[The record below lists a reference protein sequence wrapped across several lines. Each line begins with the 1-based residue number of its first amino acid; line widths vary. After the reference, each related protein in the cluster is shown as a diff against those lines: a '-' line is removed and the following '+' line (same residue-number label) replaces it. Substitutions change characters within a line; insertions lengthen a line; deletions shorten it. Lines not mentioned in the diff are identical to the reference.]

1 MSRPV
6 LAWLLAFSC
15 IAAAPRTALAADA
28 PAPAKPPA
36 AQPSP
41 QPKRAPHARPAP
53 KPVGPSLPAPRVTL
67 EIEPATTGPI
77 WTMRIKNTDAAPLRL
92 VTDPRLLRIT
102 LPPAPSTDPKQKK
115 APKPVVCSVPGSAR
129 PQGDGDARILAA
141 GKTYTQKFD
150 VRTLCFSDEATR
162 ALDAATRFSA
172 AYGFESKSLSAP
184 FVVGPLDPTETA
196 PTPTIA
202 NAKDISMA
210 DRDRGAHAV
219 SAATSQPPKLPET
232 KDNPPPEG
240 ALAGPRLTLAQTPR
254 IDADSAE
261 YASITTTLTNE
272 SSRSVALAFRPIT
285 LVLDV
290 TQPSGRHA
298 ICSVAGQT
306 ALARD
311 LVTTVG
317 AGRATSLSV
326 VLGRVCADGTF
337 DERGIYGV
345 TARIDTRKTVVTDAP
360 SSLFQGEI
368 VSKTPTLVRIRSGAL
383 PLVPDLKPT
392 FD

>member
-1 MSRPV
+1 
-6 LAWLLAFSC
+6 
-15 IAAAPRTALAADA
+15 
-28 PAPAKPPA
+28 
-36 AQPSP
+36 
-41 QPKRAPHARPAP
+41 
-53 KPVGPSLPAPRVTL
+53 VTL

-77 WTMRIKNTDAAPLRL
+77 WTMRVKNTDAAPLRL

-115 APKPVVCSVPGSAR
+115 APKPVVCAVPSSAR
-129 PQGDGDARILAA
+129 PQGDGDARILPS

-172 AYGFESKSLSAP
+172 AYGFESKGLAAP

-196 PTPTIA
+196 PTPTFA
-202 NAKDISMA
+202 NAKDIAMA
-210 DRDRGAHAV
+210 DRDLGAHAV
-219 SAATSQPPKLPET
+219 AAVAQGAAPPPKPAET
-232 KDNPPPEG
+232 KDPSSSEG
-240 ALAGPRLTLAQTPR
+240 ELAGPRLTLAQTLR

-326 VLGRVCADGTF
+326 MLGRVCADGTF
-337 DERGIYGV
+337 DERGIYSV
-345 TARIDTRKTVVTDAP
+345 SARIDTRRTVVPDATP
-360 SSLFQGEI
+360 GIFLGEI